1 MVGGGATPKTGIAPL
16 MTPMP
21 SDTETSGTAYKQ
33 SDAAGEKNVSPP
45 VASSVLVVSSVLTG
59 GRDLP

>member
-1 MVGGGATPKTGIAPL
+1 

-33 SDAAGEKNVSPP
+33 SDAAGEENATRP
-45 VASSVLVVSSVLTG
+45 VASSVPVESNEFTG
-59 GRDLP
+59 ERDWL